1 MTCFVRGA
9 FASRACLSAKCV
21 QHAVTFPGVAALN
34 STFLPENIS
43 HPSIA
48 FPLRLQRGLLQK
60 TDEREAYL
68 MLLGIMARTP
78 RGSWAGHASFGFNE
92 FFAEFAKHGI
102 SQESTTRIAET
113 TAKEINAVLI
123 DLGLTR
129 YRVDS
134 LMIEPCGKELQG
146 SGQEKWA
153 GHIMEQRGVTLMLRE
168 VSSDRA
174 TRYAL

>member
-34 STFLPENIS
+34 STFLPENLS

-78 RGSWAGHASFGFNE
+78 QGSWAGHASFGFNE
-92 FFAEFAKHGI
+92 FFSEFAKQGI
-102 SQESTTRIAET
+102 SQESRTRIAET
-113 TAKEINAVLI
+113 TAKGINAVLA

-134 LMIEPCGKELQG
+134 LVIEPFGKELQG

-168 VSSDRA
+168 VGSDRA